1 MDFSGGLIFPV
12 TAMLKRPLKF
22 NRPGA
27 WAIIDTGTAIPAFFR
42 VQDDGRLTFDRIGN
56 IDVNL
61 ADLDAVIAAV
71 AFIGKKHRIVRGLG
85 VRYRFYFFCS
95 HYHLLK

>member
-42 VQDDGRLTFDRIGN
+42 VQDNRRFALLRMGDIHIYGTDFYTMVAPVTPIRVEQYRTARCSNIGN
-56 IDVNL
+56 S
-61 ADLDAVIAAV
+61 
-71 AFIGKKHRIVRGLG
+71 G
-85 VRYRFYFFCS
+85 
-95 HYHLLK
+95 